1 MGSLRDMLAKVLHC
15 SLAMI
20 AITVPAQADKPLEDV
35 ARTFAER
42 LPQGSIVTG
51 ERIGAQVSY
60 AVAGKAEPEG
70 IPAKER
76 VFEIGSISKVF
87 TGLLLSEAV
96 IEKKV
101 RLDST
106 LKELLKPSFKFAD
119 PKVGE
124 ITLLQLSTHTS
135 GLPRLPDNMGPDPDS
150 AENPYGD
157 YDRKR
162 MDAFLSKVKLQG
174 EPPYPAS
181 YSNYGVGLLGELL
194 ADAYGKSW
202 EAIIKEKITGPLGM
216 KDTAMVPGK
225 DQKARLAP
233 PYQGDK
239 KGHPWTFEAFAGAG
253 ALRSTAADLMIFG
266 EAMTAPER
274 TPLALAIK
282 KMMEVHAPFD
292 DMGSEI
298 GLGIII
304 GKLDGEKEY
313 MHSGGTGSYRSVLQV
328 IPANKSVK
336 IVLINN
342 DAIPAEA
349 VLAAT
354 REDAEAEALPEMNLA
369 ADELDAFTGVYE
381 MGPVARFTVLRRDEG
396 LVVRLTGQAFLP
408 VKPVGKDRFRY
419 TDVAAELQFARGAGA
434 VKSVTLFQNGREM
447 PAKRKDEAPPVILFT
462 SDKELEPYLGEYEL
476 APGKIFKLTANA
488 GTLYAELTGQPAAPV
503 FQTKPGYFEYDIVK
517 AGLEF
522 QKDKE
527 GKVTALALHQN
538 GTHVA
543 KKR

>member
-1 MGSLRDMLAKVLHC
+1 MAV
-15 SLAMI
+15 A
-20 AITVPAQADKPLEDV
+20 AITAPALADKPLEDA
-35 ARTFAER
+35 ARTFAGK
-42 LPQGSIVTG
+42 LPQGCIVTG
-51 ERIGAQVSY
+51 EKIGSQVRY
-60 AVAGKAEPEG
+60 AVTGKAEPEG
-70 IPAKER
+70 ISPSER
-76 VFEIGSISKVF
+76 VFEIGSITKVF
-87 TGLLLSEAV
+87 TGLLLSQAV

-106 LKELLKPSFKFAD
+106 LKELLKPGFEFAD
-119 PKVGE
+119 PRVGE

-150 AENPYGD
+150 ADDPYGD

-162 MDAFLSKVKLQG
+162 MDDFLAKVKLQG
-174 EPPYPAS
+174 GPPYPAS

-202 EAIIKEKITGPLGM
+202 EALIKEKITEPLGM
-216 KDTAMVPGK
+216 KDTAMIPGK
-225 DQKARLAP
+225 DQQARLAP

-239 KGHPWTFEAFAGAG
+239 QGHPWTFEAFAGAG
-253 ALRSTAADLMIFG
+253 ALRSTAADLMTFG
-266 EAMTAPER
+266 EAMITPER
-274 TPLALAIK
+274 TSLTLAIRR
-282 KMMEVHAPFD
+282 MMEVHAPFD
-292 DMGSEI
+292 DMGSDI

-304 GKLDGEKEY
+304 GKLDGAREY

-328 IPANKSVK
+328 IPAKKSVK

-349 VLAAT
+349 VLGAA
-354 REDAEAEALPEMNLA
+354 REEAKPEAAPEMNLA
-369 ADELDAFTGVYE
+369 ADELDAFTGIYE
-381 MGPVARFTVLRRDEG
+381 MGPTARFTVLRRDDA
-396 LVVRLTGQAFLP
+396 LFVRLTGQAFLP
-408 VKPVGKDRFRY
+408 VKPLGKDRFRY
-419 TDVAAELQFARGAGA
+419 TDVAAELQFTREGGA
-434 VKSVTLFQNGREM
+434 VKSVTLFQNGRELL
-447 PAKRKDEAPPVILFT
+447 AKRKDEKPPVILFT

-503 FQTKPGYFEYDIVK
+503 FQSKPAYFEYDIVK
-517 AGLEF
+517 AALEF

-527 GKVTALALHQN
+527 GKVTALVLHQN
-538 GTHVA
+538 GEHRA